1 MSFIRKLDFD
11 FDESD
16 NEQLDSSSGCEL
28 SSLDNNGS
36 YYSSDGHSKTPTF
49 DCNTEVVV
57 SASSPPYKC
66 VRALRLCDNP
76 LTPKTIVHKSS
87 TLDSPMPRTRLLTP
101 YDKRRGFACTY
112 RSNDQ
117 PAANVNP
124 FTPNGMTA
132 NKKRTRSYASLLA
145 SPKLGTSND
154 DSDMSDAEIEQPT
167 KRRALEDNNIT
178 RYHQEFLELELIGSG
193 QFGSVYKCINRLD
206 GCFYAIKK
214 SSRPV
219 TGSILEKWAL
229 NEVYAHAV
237 LGGHQHVVR
246 YYSAWAEDNHMLI
259 QNEYCNGGSLA
270 QKITQDCL
278 SISELRQLILQV
290 AEGLRYIHSKGL
302 VHLDIKPANIFI
314 ASEKKAQ
321 YINYDS
327 TDDGFEDTDETSFS
341 EEEQIM
347 YKIGDLGHVTSILN
361 PQVEEGDCR
370 YLPKEILQEDYT
382 NLTKA
387 DVFSLGMTCLEAAG
401 SGPLPKNGET
411 WHKIR
416 DCKLPPLNLALSRDL
431 TDLIKSMLHP
441 DPIIRPSPM
450 QVLQHRAVS
459 PRGGKK
465 SRAQLQRELNALKLK
480 SEILSKQLVDATK
493 YIKVVAPEVNQMK
506 TLTRYS
512 SRIIGKKL
520 NRSCSTTA
528 F

>member
-1 MSFIRKLDFD
+1 MNLARKLDFD
-11 FDESD
+11 FDDSD

-28 SSLDNNGS
+28 SSANTTSSELSKIAISLDS
-36 YYSSDGHSKTPTF
+36 
-49 DCNTEVVV
+49 V
-57 SASSPPYKC
+57 SSPPYKR

-76 LTPKTIVHKSS
+76 LTPKTIIEKSS
-87 TLDSPMPRTRLLTP
+87 QRYLTP
-101 YDKRRGFACTY
+101 YNRRHGGLFTQQPNCEK
-112 RSNDQ
+112 
-117 PAANVNP
+117 PAANINP
-124 FTPNGMTA
+124 FTPNNLGV
-132 NKKRTRSYASLLA
+132 NKKRTRSYASLHA
-145 SPKLGTSND
+145 SPKLAASE
-154 DSDMSDAEIEQPT
+154 DSDSSDVEIEQPT

-193 QFGSVYKCINRLD
+193 QFGAVYKCINRLD
-206 GCFYAIKK
+206 GCIYAIKK

-270 QKITQDCL
+270 QKIVQDSL
-278 SISELRQLILQV
+278 SASELQQLILQV
-290 AEGLRYIHSKGL
+290 AEGLRFIHSKGL
-302 VHLDIKPANIFI
+302 VHLDIKPANIFL
-314 ASEKKAQ
+314 SCEKKAQ
-321 YINYDS
+321 FVNYDS
-327 TDDGFEDTDETSFS
+327 TDDGFEDLHETSFS

-347 YKIGDLGHVTSILN
+347 YKIGDLGHVTSVAN

-370 YLPKEILQEDYT
+370 YLPKEILQEDYS
-382 NLTKA
+382 NLPKA
-387 DVFSLGMTCLEAAG
+387 DVFSLGMTCIEAAG
-401 SGPLPKNGET
+401 SGPLPKNGDL

-416 DCKLPPLNLALSRDL
+416 DGKLPPLALALNRDVVE
-431 TDLIKSMLHP
+431 LIKSMLNSNP
-441 DPIIRPSPM
+441 SLRPAPV
-450 QVLQHRAVS
+450 QILQHRAVS

-465 SRAQLQRELNALKLK
+465 SRAQLQREVNALKLK
-480 SEILSKQLVDATK
+480 SEILSKQLFDASK
-493 YIKVVAPEVNQMK
+493 YIKAVTPDATQMK